1 MLLKIVKAYIF
12 NKLRI
17 RVMIMKVGRK
27 LFKHVT
33 VAAMATGLLVNTA
46 AAEQADYVFK
56 NAKVYTQ
63 NQAKP
68 WAESVAV
75 RGNKIIY
82 VGSNQGASDIISKG
96 TKVIDVAGKMIMPG
110 FIDTHAHPV
119 MAAGGSHAFALDLNG
134 SIEEWLAEIASY
146 VKTHPDVSA
155 FYGMGFL
162 AATFGPEGPNKDLLD
177 SIVSDKPILIMDEGG
192 HSAWVNSK
200 ALALAGINKN
210 TPDPIPGTHFY
221 QRDAQGEPTGW
232 MVEGMAFMPMI
243 ADLGMIT
250 EQSILSGA
258 EQVFPIFSQFGITTV
273 YDAGFSQFEQLAYDS
288 VAKLAKADAIPFRL
302 VTSNMIQSPNHV
314 ADAITTLQ
322 GYQQK
327 YSSPL
332 VEPRVM
338 KIHNDGTKEAS
349 TAGQFEDYNNQ
360 PGNKGSV
367 LLEGKVLQ
375 DFAVAIDKAGFDIHI
390 HAIGDRAVDEA
401 LDAFEVLRKRNP
413 NSTNRYSVG
422 HTELVRDQ
430 DLKRFAE
437 LNVVAQTTPFW
448 FATDGEFEIAAIGK
462 ERAEK
467 LYRFRKII
475 DTGGKVTFGS
485 DFPVT
490 GEVFGLSPL
499 PNIEMGMTRKYYG
512 EKSMPVTPPVN
523 ALLTLEEM
531 IRGYTLDAA
540 YQLNME
546 TKIGSIEVGKL
557 ADLIVV
563 NKNLFDIDVYDIHKA
578 KVEMTM
584 MNGKVVFER
593 GDDAI
598 AFEKIMGFPH

>member
-1 MLLKIVKAYIF
+1 MRAAK
-12 NKLRI
+12 
-17 RVMIMKVGRK
+17 K
-27 LFKHVT
+27 LFSHIALGAF
-33 VAAMATGLLVNTA
+33 VAGACISQVL
-46 AAEQADYVFK
+46 AEQADYVFK

-63 NQAKP
+63 NQAQP

-82 VGSNQGASDIISKG
+82 VGSNKGAEDIIAGG
-96 TKVIDVAGKMIMPG
+96 TQVIDAAGKMIMPG

-119 MAAGGSHAFALDLNG
+119 MAAGGFHAFTLDLND
-134 SIEEWLAEIASY
+134 SVEQWLAVVEEYVESHPEVQAIYGAGFMAS
-146 VKTHPDVSA
+146 
-155 FYGMGFL
+155 
-162 AATFGPEGPNKDLLD
+162 TFGPEGPNKALLD
-177 SIVSDKPILIMDEGG
+177 KIVADKPVLIIDEGG

-200 ALALAGINKN
+200 ALELAGVNKD

-232 MVEGMAFMPMI
+232 LVEAMAFMPML
-243 ADLGMIT
+243 AKLGMIS
-250 EQSILSGA
+250 EQTILTGA
-258 EQVFPIFSQFGITTV
+258 EQVFPLFSQFGITTV

-288 VAKLAKADAIPFRL
+288 VVKLAKADAIPFRM

-314 ADAITTLQ
+314 ADAISTLQ
-322 GYQQK
+322 SYQQK
-327 YSSPL
+327 YTSEL
-332 VEPRVM
+332 VQPRVM

-375 DFAVAIDKAGFDIHI
+375 DFVVAIDKAGFDIHI

-401 LDAFEVLRKRNP
+401 LDAFEVARKINP
-413 NSTNRYSVG
+413 DSPNRYSIG

-430 DLKRFAE
+430 DLKRFAQ
-437 LNVVAQTTPFW
+437 LDVIAQTTPFW
-448 FATDGEFEIAAIGK
+448 FATDGEMEIAQVGK
-462 ERAEK
+462 ERAGK

-475 DTGGKVTFGS
+475 DLGGKVSFGS

-499 PNIEMGMTRKYYG
+499 PNIEMGMSRKYYG
-512 EKSMPVTPPVN
+512 EKGMPVTPPVD
-523 ALLTLEEM
+523 ALLSLEEM

-546 TKIGSIEVGKL
+546 NEVGSLEVGKL
-557 ADLIVV
+557 ADLIIVD
-563 NKNLFDIDVYDIHKA
+563 KNLFDLDVYDIHKA

-593 GDDAI
+593 NDEI
-598 AFEKIMGFPH
+598 KAFEKVMGFPH